1 MIRTFLF
8 LLVIGFSFF
17 FDHVTD
23 ISGKYGGSSYLY
35 SGHWSWIYS
44 HANKACIDSSRL
56 AVESLPG
63 EPSLMEWLALQRN
76 EKQ

>member
-1 MIRTFLF
+1 MIRTFCF
-8 LLVIGFSFF
+8 YWLLDSLFF

-44 HANKACIDSSRL
+44 HANKARIDSNGL

-63 EPSLMEWLALQRN
+63 EPSLMEWLALQRSV
-76 EKQ
+76 KQ